1 MDVEKFGEIIGA
13 SVASGFSVT
22 PEQVAGVLSDEELF
36 QEIRNRGLGVGSLA
50 VDSAT
55 DTPEVL
61 TPETADL
68 FNTLTPEQQERA
80 TVLQSAMVERFSTK
94 EISLSPEDFGLVV
107 VLGPKRYYD
116 MRGLEPMP
124 EESRERRTF
133 VMLITGNGLYK
144 GSYDNIMNNKKANK
158 EAYMVE
164 VDGKQIDTR
173 EAMTWD
179 LYQAFINQA
188 KADGVNPLPD
198 SAALSKE
205 NGQPWTK
212 TWLTGEPAGGLRAD
226 SGDVRERVARRY
238 WYYRY
243 DVWRDMRVRP
253 AAEV

>member
-1 MDVEKFGEIIGA
+1 
-13 SVASGFSVT
+13 
-22 PEQVAGVLSDEELF
+22 
-36 QEIRNRGLGVGSLA
+36 
-50 VDSAT
+50 
-55 DTPEVL
+55 
-61 TPETADL
+61 
-68 FNTLTPEQQERA
+68 
-80 TVLQSAMVERFSTK
+80 
-94 EISLSPEDFGLVV
+94 
-107 VLGPKRYYD
+107 
-116 MRGLEPMP
+116 MP

-212 TWLTGEPAGGLRAD
+212 TWLTGEPAGGLYAD
-226 SGDVRERVARRY
+226 YGDVREGGAERSWDFRRGD
-238 WYYRY
+238 WG
-243 DVWRDMRVRP
+243 VVRVRP

>member
-1 MDVEKFGEIIGA
+1 MDIKGQGFEASIIA
-13 SVASGFSVT
+13 AK
-22 PEQVAGVLSDEELF
+22 QSDEWLIEAAD
-36 QEIRNRGLGVGSLA
+36 EIREAAKARGLELPAFVGSLA

-212 TWLTGEPAGGLRAD
+212 TWLTGEPAG
-226 SGDVRERVARRY
+226 EVAR
-238 WYYRY
+238 
-243 DVWRDMRVRP
+243 VLWRRARGRC
-253 AAEV
+253 